1 MTTSLTHSTKLGGS
15 PAYAIAPAEAA
26 AAETAEGTFGTDNL
40 AEALALTEGFQE
52 LAFFVYSATAEG
64 RTGEVAN
71 ADSAIDLDG
80 EPGVIY
86 SGPSGSA
93 FNIGF
98 TLLNVAEGTIAGEAT
113 DSVTAALMVNNE
125 IVAFAD
131 EGYVNEIDTET
142 AAEFNLENG
151 TYVVLQESDVVRLAL
166 IGGGEEVTD
175 WDVDTAG
182 SLYIIG

>member
-1 MTTSLTHSTKLGGS
+1 MSLTHNTRLAGGL
-15 PAYAIAPAEAA
+15 AYGIATSEAA

-40 AEALALTEGFQE
+40 AEALALTEAFSE
-52 LAFFVYSATAEG
+52 LGQFIYSATAEG

-80 EPGVIY
+80 EPGLIY
-86 SGPSGSA
+86 SGPSGAA

-98 TLLNVAEGTIAGEAT
+98 NNVDVLEGTIAGEAT
-113 DSVTAALMVNNE
+113 DSVVVALMVNNE

-131 EGYVNEIDTET
+131 EGYTAEIDTGT
-142 AAEFNLENG
+142 AVEFNLENG

-175 WDVDTAG
+175 WDIDTVG
-182 SLYIIG
+182 NLYVVG